1 VGLSDD
7 SSPLLIEV
15 GFRAPRLD
23 KLIAQHIE
31 GYSRAEIQRLISE
44 GAVTVD
50 GEACRPSFKAVAGS
64 VVKIVV
70 PERRDTTLM
79 PEDLDIEIVYQD
91 DDIVVVNKRAG
102 MVVHPSKGHY
112 TGTLVNGLLH
122 ALGGLSTIGGEER
135 PGIVHRLDKGTS
147 GLMVV
152 ACNNASHSKLQEQ
165 FADHSAG
172 RRYYA
177 LTLGSP
183 DLDGGVIRSTL
194 GRDCRDRM
202 RYSSGEKGK
211 LAVTNWRVR
220 ERFGSSP
227 RPGKKKQWWASLLE
241 FKLETGR
248 THQIRVHS
256 LEMGHPVLCDPLY
269 KTRRQPPLHVH
280 EATSGIDH
288 QLLHAYRLD
297 LTHPTTGERLT
308 FEAEPPADFK
318 AVLELLRD

>member
-1 VGLSDD
+1 VADYNE
-7 SSPLLIEV
+7 SSPVAIEV

-23 KLIAQHIE
+23 KLISQHLE
-31 GYSRAEIQRLISE
+31 GYSRAEIQRFIAE

-50 GEACRPSFKAVAGS
+50 GELCRPSFKPAAGAV
-64 VVKIVV
+64 VEIVV
-70 PERRDTTLM
+70 PDRKETGLK
-79 PEDLDIEIVYQD
+79 PEDLDLEIVYQD
-91 DDIVVVNKRAG
+91 ADMVVVNKRAG

-112 TGTLVNGLLH
+112 SGTLVNGLLH
-122 ALGGLSTIGGEER
+122 ALAGLSTIGGEER

-152 ACNNASHSKLQEQ
+152 ACNNAAHANLQAQ

-194 GRDCRDRM
+194 GRDAKDRM
-202 RYSSGEKGK
+202 RYSSGDKGK
-211 LAVTNWRVR
+211 LAVTNWRVK

-269 KTRRQPPLHVH
+269 KSRRQPPVHVH
-280 EATSGIDH
+280 DLLRGIDH
-288 QLLHAYRLD
+288 QLLHAHRLD
-297 LTHPTTGERLT
+297 LKHPKTGEQLS
-308 FEAEPPADFK
+308 FEAEPPADFQ
-318 AVLELLRD
+318 AVLELFKG

>member
-1 VGLSDD
+1 MIH
-7 SSPLLIEV
+7 SPGTSPVVIEV
-15 GFRAPRLD
+15 GFRSPRLD
-23 KLIAQHIE
+23 KLLAQHLE
-31 GYSRAEIQRLISE
+31 GHSRAEIQRLISE

-50 GEACRPSFKAVAGS
+50 GKLCRPSFKPSAGA
-64 VVKIVV
+64 VVKIVI
-70 PERRDTTLM
+70 PDTKDTSLK
-79 PEDLDIEIVYQD
+79 PEDLALDIIYQD
-91 DDIVVVNKRAG
+91 DDMVVINKRAG

-112 TGTLVNGLLH
+112 SGTLVNGLLH
-122 ALGGLSTIGGEER
+122 ALAGLSTIGGEER

-152 ACNNASHSKLQEQ
+152 ACNNVAHSNLQAQ

-177 LTLGSP
+177 LTLGAP

-194 GRDCRDRM
+194 GRDIRDRM
-202 RYSSGEKGK
+202 KYSSGEKGK
-211 LAVTNWRVR
+211 LAVTNWRVK

-256 LEMGHPVLCDPLY
+256 LEMSHPVLCDPLY
-269 KTRRQPPLHVH
+269 KTRRQPPVHVH
-280 EATSGIDH
+280 EMLSGIDH

-297 LTHPTTGERLT
+297 LTHPKTGERLT
-308 FEAEPPADFK
+308 FEVEPPTDFQT
-318 AVLELLRD
+318 VLEFFRA

>member
-1 VGLSDD
+1 MAESSDA
-7 SSPLLIEV
+7 SPISIEV
-15 GFRAPRLD
+15 GFRAGRLD
-23 KLIAQHIE
+23 KLLAVHLE
-31 GYSRAEIQRLISE
+31 GFSRAEIQRFISE
-44 GAVTVD
+44 GAVKVD
-50 GEACRPSFKAVAGS
+50 GELCRASYKPSPGAV
-64 VVKIVV
+64 VTIVV
-70 PERRDTTLM
+70 PDRKDTSLV
-79 PEDLDIEIVYQD
+79 PEDLNIEVVYQD
-91 DDIVVVNKRAG
+91 DDIVVINKRAG

-122 ALGGLSTIGGEER
+122 ALSGLSTIGGEER

-152 ACNNASHSKLQEQ
+152 ACNNGSHSNLQEQ

-177 LTLGSP
+177 LTLGAP

-194 GRDCRDRM
+194 GRDARDRM

-269 KTRRQPPLHVH
+269 KTRRQPPVHVH
-280 EATSGIDH
+280 EELSRIDH

-297 LTHPTTGERLT
+297 LTHPKTGERLS
-308 FEAEPPADFK
+308 FEAEPPDDFK
-318 AVLELLRD
+318 SVLSLFRA